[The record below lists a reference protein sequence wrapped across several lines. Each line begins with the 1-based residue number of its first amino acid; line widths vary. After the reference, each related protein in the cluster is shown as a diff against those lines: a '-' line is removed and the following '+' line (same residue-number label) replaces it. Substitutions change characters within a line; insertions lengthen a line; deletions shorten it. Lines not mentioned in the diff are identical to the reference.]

1 MKFPVYVNLVV
12 VGVER
17 YGGDGLELGLI
28 KLPGGLSLAETKLE
42 HGEKSSK
49 VAVELVKKYI
59 DIDSFDRNLLL
70 LSPVGFLDAPN
81 RYGQTRLHAGYKK
94 ASCTDSS
101 HQDIALIYKVIVPL
115 NASLKDEMEWIDFE
129 LFADDNTPEQ
139 RSKLR
144 NLIAYANNQDKPF
157 CKDHLNIIDMAFQ
170 DG

>member
-28 KLPGGLSLAETKLE
+28 KSPDGLSLAETKLE

-81 RYGQTRLHAGYKK
+81 RYKK
-94 ASCTDSS
+94 ASCADSS
-101 HQDIALIYKVIVPL
+101 HQDIALIYKVVVPL
-115 NASLKDEMEWIDFE
+115 NASLKNKMEWIDFE